1 MAKSSGL
8 GWTTSNIDDAAGVAR
23 DLRNDFTNLEFST
36 PYNVWEITGIDKS
49 AMERLLLLAD
59 CTGTLN
65 SIFNP
70 SANRMHAVFSG
81 DMRVIR
87 TVGNTVNGVTL
98 NIEALFTDYQL
109 TRAATGELTGTHPYS
124 LADGTTP
131 TWA

>member
-8 GWTTSNIDDAAGVAR
+8 GWTNCNIDDASGTPR

-87 TVGNTVNGVTL
+87 TIGNTVNGVTL
-98 NIEALFTDYQL
+98 NIEGLFTDYQL
-109 TRAATGELTGTHPYS
+109 TRAATGEFTGTHPYS

-131 TWA
+131 TWT